1 MAAHDGL
8 TPIVEQ
14 GRSEHALGLSAP
26 KQFIKFTIVGG
37 VQYVADLSAFWGL
50 TAVLGSA
57 VVANVCSRLLGA
69 MIGYYLNGVFTFGVL
84 GRRRGPFSPRFAIAW
99 LVMTGVSTGLIKLAT
114 HVLGTAAP
122 HTLIWVKGAIELVL
136 FVVGF
141 AVCKWWVFATGDEAD
156 ESGARTAAPTTAAGS
171 SLFVFAHPDDEMFFL
186 PSIRAAVVRGE
197 QVAVCYLTDGGARGT
212 QPSIRI
218 SESTRALAR
227 LGVPSNQICSIGVDL
242 GVRDQT
248 AHLHLHRLHSA
259 MQDALRSHG
268 PFSTI
273 FVHAWEGGHGDHDAA
288 HLVGVALARTLGV
301 RDVYECPG
309 YHAAGMPRPLFL
321 AFSPAIPSPDGCP
334 SRLTLAEGLWFFSF
348 CTLYRSQ
355 WRTFVGLAPFAF
367 WQFVVRRR
375 HHVRRVQP
383 HAYDRPPHPGT
394 LLYERRFGL
403 KFQDFRGAVAEFV
416 AELPARS
423 RANADQACEPT
434 SGRRATIGNAEVVS

>member
-1 MAAHDGL
+1 MAKHDGL

-14 GRSEHALGLSAP
+14 DRLGHAPGLSAP
-26 KQFIKFTIVGG
+26 RQFIKFTIVGG

-50 TAVLGSA
+50 TAVFGSP

-69 MIGYYLNGVFTFGVL
+69 MIGYYLNGIFTFGVL
-84 GRRRGPFSPRFAIAW
+84 GRRRGPYSPRFAIAW
-99 LVMTGVSTGLIKLAT
+99 LVMTGVSTALIKLAT

-141 AVCKWWVFATGDEAD
+141 AVCKWFVFATGDDVD
-156 ESGARTAAPTTAAGS
+156 ESGASNAAPTTAVGS
-171 SLFVFAHPDDEMFFL
+171 NLFVFAHPDDEMFFL

-197 QVAVCYLTDGGARGT
+197 QVVVCYLTDGGARGT

-227 LGVPSNQICSIGVDL
+227 LGVPSSQIHSIGVEL

-248 AHLHLHRLHSA
+248 AHLHLYRLHAA
-259 MQDALRSHG
+259 MQGALRSHG
-268 PFSTI
+268 PLSTI

-288 HLVGVALARTLGV
+288 HLVGVAMARTLGV
-301 RDVYECPG
+301 HDVYECPG
-309 YHAAGMPRPLFL
+309 YHAAGIPRPFFC
-321 AFSPAIPSPDGCP
+321 AFSAAVPSPDGCL

-355 WRTFVGLAPFAF
+355 WRSFLGLAPFAF

-375 HHVRRVQP
+375 HHVRPVRS
-383 HAYDRPPHPGT
+383 HAYDHPPHPGT

-403 KFQDFRGAVAEFV
+403 TFHDFREAIAEFV
-416 AELPARS
+416 AELPERS
-423 RANADQACEPT
+423 RVNGDPACGPT
-434 SGRRATIGNAEVVS
+434 SGRRTSIGNAEAVS